1 MFYLSCFNRSLI
13 FLNTTPE
20 FRHSQTWLSLLLPFC
35 APRFAFV
42 KLLFLLSRPL
52 CWMFPIGSCSFP
64 YIQLNGSQP
73 YRLLLHWLIA
83 LQNAVELLLWD
94 LKRLRGRGSFSWQPW
109 KSIENV
115 HGQPGQPST
124 VWPQWVWWIY
134 RNNIFTRVGNGHIR
148 LLYMLSL
155 WASSC
160 KTATRELWNCQ
171 SRISLLSCFT
181 IARAL
186 GIWLLWLSNSVLH
199 YPSRMGTLPLRPP
212 DFLLHHCMGLI
223 KNILQ

>member
-20 FRHSQTWLSLLLPFC
+20 FRHSQTLLSLLLPFC

-134 RNNIFTRVGNGHIR
+134 RNNIASPGLATVIYAYYICFHFEPPPAKQLLGNYETVKAGYHYYHVSR
-148 LLYMLSL
+148 SL
-155 WASSC
+155 V
-160 KTATRELWNCQ
+160 R
-171 SRISLLSCFT
+171 
-181 IARAL
+181 
-186 GIWLLWLSNSVLH
+186 
-199 YPSRMGTLPLRPP
+199 
-212 DFLLHHCMGLI
+212 
-223 KNILQ
+223 

>member
-1 MFYLSCFNRSLI
+1 
-13 FLNTTPE
+13 
-20 FRHSQTWLSLLLPFC
+20 
-35 APRFAFV
+35 
-42 KLLFLLSRPL
+42 
-52 CWMFPIGSCSFP
+52 MFPIGSCSFP

-134 RNNIFTRVGNGHIR
+134 RNNIASPGLATVIYAYYICFHFEPPPAKQLLGNYETVKAGYH
-148 LLYMLSL
+148 Y
-155 WASSC
+155 
-160 KTATRELWNCQ
+160 E
-171 SRISLLSCFT
+171 SCFT